1 MLARMRDSR
10 CHATV
15 ETIEKAL
22 AGNYR
27 AEHLSRSNARMFRV
41 CCKLRCA
48 SRAAWV
54 MNVRR
59 PEWEE
64 QF

>member
-1 MLARMRDSR
+1 MRDRR

-27 AEHLSRSNARMFRV
+27 AAGRHGAGNTATALT
-41 CCKLRCA
+41 
-48 SRAAWV
+48 
-54 MNVRR
+54 
-59 PEWEE
+59 
-64 QF
+64 

>member
-1 MLARMRDSR
+1 VLARMRDSR

-27 AEHLSRSNARMFRV
+27 AEHLFALECSHVPR
-41 CCKLRCA
+41 LL
-48 SRAAWV
+48 
-54 MNVRR
+54 
-59 PEWEE
+59 
-64 QF
+64 

>member
-1 MLARMRDSR
+1 MRDRR

-27 AEHLSRSNARMFRV
+27 AEHLFALEQALALYDTYQMTRQSN
-41 CCKLRCA
+41 
-48 SRAAWV
+48 
-54 MNVRR
+54 
-59 PEWEE
+59 
-64 QF
+64 

>member
-1 MLARMRDSR
+1 VLARMRDSR
-10 CHATV
+10 CHVTV

-27 AEHLSRSNARMFRV
+27 AEQ
-41 CCKLRCA
+41 
-48 SRAAWV
+48 
-54 MNVRR
+54 
-59 PEWEE
+59 

>member
-1 MLARMRDSR
+1 MRDSR

-27 AEHLSRSNARMFRV
+27 AEHLFALECSHVPRLLQTQMHQPGGLGDEWSSAAGRAYFSRT
-41 CCKLRCA
+41 
-48 SRAAWV
+48 
-54 MNVRR
+54 
-59 PEWEE
+59 
-64 QF
+64 